1 MSLSPLKEL
10 RETAGLTQ
18 VELAARAGVSRQ
30 LVGAVEAGRHLP
42 RVDAAIAI
50 AAVLGVDVPAIFAA
64 SPLPVDVVAG
74 SIPDAGS
81 LVRIGMVGDRIVTAP
96 ARAGPD
102 GWGVADGEIEEDG
115 ALTSFGRR
123 APGLVITGCEPGLE
137 VLERM
142 LREQAMGAVAA
153 LGSSKVAIEA
163 LAAGRAHA
171 AVVHGPALRS
181 SSSLGDVEIERFHLA
196 RWQVGLAAPSD
207 ASTGW
212 WQDALLGLVPVT
224 QREQGAGVQ
233 RAFEDAM
240 APDVGE
246 VAGPRVS
253 SHMEAAQRAVLT
265 GMAAVTIEPAALAL
279 GASFHPLEV
288 HEAQMWVARDFL
300 TDRPVVEAMN
310 VLAGRRFQSRLR
322 GVGGYDLTDCGMKV
336 A

>member
-1 MSLSPLKEL
+1 MVITQLKEL

-18 VELAARAGVSRQ
+18 VELATRASVSRQ

-50 AAVLGVDVPAIFAA
+50 AAVLGVDVPAIFA
-64 SPLPVDVVAG
+64 SSSQPVDVIAG

-81 LVRIGMVGDRIVTAP
+81 LVRIGSVGDQIVTAP
-96 ARAGPD
+96 ARVGPD
-102 GWGVADGEIEEDG
+102 GWGVADGVIEESG
-115 ALTSFGRR
+115 SLTSFGRR
-123 APGLVITGCEPGLE
+123 APGLVVTGCEPGLE

-153 LGSSKVAIEA
+153 LGSSKVAMEA
-163 LAAGRAHA
+163 LVAGRVHA
-171 AVVHGPALRS
+171 AVVHGPALQAFS
-181 SSSLGDVEIERFHLA
+181 TLGDIEIERFHLA
-196 RWQVGLAAPSD
+196 RWQVGLAVSSD
-207 ASTGW
+207 APARW
-212 WQDALLGLVPVT
+212 WQDALLGRVLVA

-233 RAFEDAM
+233 RAFEEAV

-246 VAGPRVS
+246 VSGPRVS

-265 GMAAVTIEPAALAL
+265 GMPAVTIEPAALAL

-288 HEAQMWVARDFL
+288 HKAEIWVARSFL
-300 TDRPVVEAMN
+300 GDRPVVEAMN
-310 VLAGRRFQSRLR
+310 VLASRRFQSRLR
-322 GVGGYDLTDCGMKV
+322 GVGGYDLTDCGTKV